1 MSTEDRLKRILA
13 MVPWIVA
20 HDGPT
25 VEETCARFGCTP
37 PELMRDI
44 QLLYMCGLYPY
55 TPDVLIEASV
65 ADGRVYIEYAEYFSR
80 PLRLTPGEGLGLVAA
95 ASTLLAAP
103 GTDANGP
110 LARGLAKLAAA
121 LGGDE
126 SAFDGTIDVELG
138 TTDPN
143 TLTMLRHAVE
153 RRKQVRLRYYSFGR
167 DDVDERIVEP
177 VGVFRS
183 VGEWYVHA
191 LCHRA
196 RDERTFRVDR
206 IEQATLLDSDRT
218 GPEVT
223 PSTELFVRAPE
234 SGFVVF
240 ALDQSV
246 RWVADQYPVESRVE
260 MADGRLR
267 VRLGVSEFAWLDRL
281 VLQLGAAAEVLESP
295 PGWTGI
301 VASAERV
308 LARYGGV
315 VRPGSPAEGE
325 SFASVARRDPR

>member
-25 VEETCARFGCTP
+25 VDETCERFGCTP

-44 QLLYMCGLYPY
+44 ELLYMCGLYPY
-55 TPDVLIEASV
+55 TPDVLIEAPV

-103 GTDANGP
+103 GTDVNGP

-126 SAFDGTIDVELG
+126 SAFDGTIDVDLG
-138 TTDPN
+138 STDPD
-143 TLTMLRHAVE
+143 LLSMLRDATE
-153 RRKQVRLRYYSFGR
+153 RRRQVRIRYYSFGR
-167 DDVDERIVEP
+167 DDVDERVIEP
-177 VGVFRS
+177 VSVFRS

-191 LCHRA
+191 WCHRA

-206 IEQATLLDSDRT
+206 VEGATLLDSERT
-218 GPEVT
+218 GPEIT
-223 PSTELFVRAPE
+223 PSTELFIRSPE
-234 SGFVVF
+234 SGFVDL
-240 ALDQSV
+240 ALGPKV
-246 RWVADQYPVESRVE
+246 RWVADQYPVEARSE
-260 MADGRLR
+260 MPDGRLL

-281 VLQLGAAAEVLESP
+281 VLQLGPAAEVLGAP

-301 VASAERV
+301 VGPAERV
-308 LARYGGV
+308 LARYIEAAS
-315 VRPGSPAEGE
+315 PGSPA
-325 SFASVARRDPR
+325 

>member
-1 MSTEDRLKRILA
+1 MSTEDRLQRILA

-103 GTDANGP
+103 GTDVNGP

-126 SAFDGTIDVELG
+126 SAFDGTIDVDLG

-143 TLTMLRHAVE
+143 VLTLLRDAVA
-153 RRKQVRLRYYSFGR
+153 RRLQVRIRYYSFGR
-167 DDVDERIVEP
+167 DDVDERVIEP
-177 VGVFRS
+177 VSVFRS

-191 LCHRA
+191 WCHRA

-206 IEQATLLDSDRT
+206 IEKATLLDSERT
-218 GPEVT
+218 GPELT
-223 PSTELFVRAPE
+223 PSTGLFVRSPE
-234 SGFVVF
+234 SGFVLL
-240 ALDQSV
+240 ALDPSV
-246 RWVADQYPVESRVE
+246 RWVADQYPVESRAE
-260 MADGRLR
+260 LADGRLQ
-267 VRLGVSEFAWLDRL
+267 VRLAVSEFAWLDRL
-281 VLQLGAAAEVLESP
+281 ILQLGRSAEVLDSP

-301 VASAERV
+301 VAAATRI
-308 LARYGGV
+308 LARYTRG
-315 VRPGSPAEGE
+315 PATGSPA
-325 SFASVARRDPR
+325 

>member
-25 VEETCARFGCTP
+25 VDETCVRFGCTA

-44 QLLYMCGLYPY
+44 ELLYLCGLYPY

-121 LGGDE
+121 LGGDD
-126 SAFDGTIDVELG
+126 SAFDGTIDVDLG
-138 TTDPN
+138 STDPK
-143 TLTMLRHAVE
+143 LLVLLRDAVE
-153 RRKQVRLRYYSFGR
+153 GHRQVRLRYYSFGR
-167 DDVDERIVEP
+167 DDVDERVIEP
-177 VGVFRS
+177 ASVFRS

-191 LCHRA
+191 WCHRA

-206 IEQATLLDSDRT
+206 IEDAVLLETKRT
-218 GPEVT
+218 GPEIT
-223 PSTELFVRAPE
+223 PSNTLFVRSPE
-234 SGFVVF
+234 SGSVEL
-240 ALDQSV
+240 ALDDSA
-246 RWVADQYPVESRVE
+246 RWVADQFPVESRAE
-260 MADGRLR
+260 RPDGRLV

-281 VLQLGAAAEVLESP
+281 VLQLGPAAEIIAAPASWK
-295 PGWTGI
+295 GRA
-301 VASAERV
+301 ASAIRV
-308 LARYGGV
+308 LARYGA
-315 VRPGSPAEGE
+315 PGEAGASPA
-325 SFASVARRDPR
+325 ST

>member
-1 MSTEDRLKRILA
+1 MSTEGRLKRILA

-25 VEETCARFGCTP
+25 VEETCARFGCTA

-44 QLLYMCGLYPY
+44 ELLYMCGLYPY

-65 ADGRVYIEYAEYFSR
+65 SDGRVYIEYAEYFSR

-103 GTDANGP
+103 GTDVNGP

-126 SAFDGTIDVELG
+126 SAFDGTIDVDLG
-138 TTDPN
+138 STDPVV
-143 TLTMLRHAVE
+143 LSMLRDAVD
-153 RRKQVRLRYYSFGR
+153 RRRQVRIRYYSFGR
-167 DDVDERIVEP
+167 DDVDERIIEP
-177 VGVFRS
+177 VSVFRS

-191 LCHRA
+191 WCHRA
-196 RDERTFRVDR
+196 RDERTFRIDR
-206 IEQATLLDSDRT
+206 IERATLLDTGRS
-218 GPEVT
+218 GPEII
-223 PSTELFVRAPE
+223 PSTGLFVRSPE
-234 SGFVVF
+234 SGSVVL
-240 ALDQSV
+240 ALGPTV
-246 RWVADQYPVESRVE
+246 RWVAEQYPVESRAE
-260 MADGRLR
+260 MPDGRLR

-281 VLQLGAAAEVLESP
+281 VLQLGPAAEVLESP

-301 VASAERV
+301 VAPAERV
-308 LARYGGV
+308 LARYPGGAT
-315 VRPGSPAEGE
+315 PASP
-325 SFASVARRDPR
+325 S

>member
-1 MSTEDRLKRILA
+1 MSTEVRLKRILA

-37 PELMRDI
+37 AELMRDI

-65 ADGRVYIEYAEYFSR
+65 SDGRVYIEYAEYFSR

-103 GTDANGP
+103 GTDPNGP

-121 LGGDE
+121 LGGDD

-138 TTDPN
+138 ATDPD
-143 TLTMLRHAVE
+143 TLVLLRDAAE
-153 RRKQVRLRYYSFGR
+153 RQRQVRVRYYSFGR
-167 DDVDERIVEP
+167 DDVDDRVIEP
-177 VGVFRS
+177 VSVFRS

-191 LCHRA
+191 WCHRA

-206 IEQATLLDSDRT
+206 IENAVLLDGTRT
-218 GPEVT
+218 GPPIA
-223 PSTELFVRAPE
+223 PSNALFVRSPE
-234 SGFVVF
+234 SGSVVL
-240 ALDQSV
+240 ALGQSV
-246 RWVADQYPVESRVE
+246 RWVAEQYPVQESVE
-260 MADGRLR
+260 MSDGRLR

-281 VLQLGAAAEVLESP
+281 VLQLGSAAEVLEAPSGWRGAGP
-295 PGWTGI
+295 P
-301 VASAERV
+301 AERV
-308 LARYGGV
+308 LSRYQ
-315 VRPGSPAEGE
+315 R
-325 SFASVARRDPR
+325 